1 VKGNRWIKTA
11 FKMLV
16 KLTLGVI
23 FTKLRLPSEKLV
35 TGAQYLAKNCSS
47 ILPTKFV
54 RRKKPPN
61 LCAIRQTPFDT
72 KSTEQKILAKKHWQK
87 IWANI
92 CW

>member
-1 VKGNRWIKTA
+1 
-11 FKMLV
+11 MLV

-35 TGAQYLAKNCSS
+35 TGAQHLAKKLQFNFTNKICA
-47 ILPTKFV
+47 P
-54 RRKKPPN
+54 KK
-61 LCAIRQTPFDT
+61 AT
-72 KSTEQKILAKKHWQK
+72 KSVRHSPNAVRHKKYRAKNSSKKHWQK